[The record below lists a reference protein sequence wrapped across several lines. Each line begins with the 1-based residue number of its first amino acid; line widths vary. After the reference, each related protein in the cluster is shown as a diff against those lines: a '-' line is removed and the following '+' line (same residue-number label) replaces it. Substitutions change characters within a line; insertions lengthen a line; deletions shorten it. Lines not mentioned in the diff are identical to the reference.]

1 MAEDNEKYATKALP
15 EHCDANE
22 GESLVMEQD
31 IMPQN
36 NLNKVS
42 LQLLDSSENLIIP
55 KDKNAAHDQPA

>member
-1 MAEDNEKYATKALP
+1 
-15 EHCDANE
+15 
-22 GESLVMEQD
+22 MEQD